1 MCRYQVPSS
10 LLFAAGSTQL
20 QLQEEQIAAAARR
33 SYTCGAGAV
42 QRLRSHADGR
52 AAVRIDLLC
61 RGREGQLGCGS
72 DLRSSPVAWRSRRV
86 HAHSSLF
93 FYACFDAQPARFPGP
108 RMRFRPRQQLR
119 ALLAAKTTHFF
130 CSSRPLDT
138 ACTESSNSR
147 TRAKSS
153 SRKRQINQQKT
164 AARAGCATSN
174 CSVLSTTSNNRDVQ
188 LRVCCSG
195 SELSTSSQGWA
206 ACTEKTNSGA
216 PCDVLMNDA
225 QLCHLFTLAAAAETP
240 RERLLNQWHRA
251 GDIPNYQGRAGVLE

>member
-93 FYACFDAQPARFPGP
+93 FTRVLTRSQPCSLVLVCASALDSSCERCLRQRPHTSAAPVDLLIPPVPKSAIQGP
-108 RMRFRPRQQLR
+108 APRVQ
-119 ALLAAKTTHFF
+119 
-130 CSSRPLDT
+130 
-138 ACTESSNSR
+138 
-147 TRAKSS
+147 
-153 SRKRQINQQKT
+153 
-164 AARAGCATSN
+164 ATN
-174 CSVLSTTSNNRDVQ
+174 
-188 LRVCCSG
+188 G
-195 SELSTSSQGWA
+195 
-206 ACTEKTNSGA
+206 K
-216 PCDVLMNDA
+216 
-225 QLCHLFTLAAAAETP
+225 
-240 RERLLNQWHRA
+240 
-251 GDIPNYQGRAGVLE
+251 